1 MILVIGT
8 ISLILKTL
16 IVQSL
21 FLFYDSRVRT
31 FFWTFFIK
39 ITSVYLAKFI
49 VDSCKNQ
56 KYSGNNR
63 LEIYTYRT
71 TSNILG
77 LTLISAVFLIES

>member
-49 VDSCKNQ
+49 VDSTVKIKNIV
-56 KYSGNNR
+56 
-63 LEIYTYRT
+63 ETI
-71 TSNILG
+71 G
-77 LTLISAVFLIES
+77 LKFIHIVRHQIFWA